1 MSGRASVSRRTST
14 SLMAAIEME
23 RIYLAG
29 NPEWQIAG
37 TEAQEPHEG
46 KEDNMTDVD
55 APLSFLD
62 YMWH

>member
-1 MSGRASVSRRTST
+1 
-14 SLMAAIEME
+14 ME

-29 NPEWQIAG
+29 NPEWQMAG

-62 YMWH
+62 HMWH